1 MNKAMNP
8 KRERA
13 AALATCALLSAL
25 MLLFAS
31 QCSPLY
37 PINVW
42 GDANCLLTVGRVM
55 KSGGV
60 LYRDIYEQKGPL
72 LYLIHMLAACISDT
86 SFLGVYV
93 MEIPALTAALYAA
106 YRLMRLRAGRGF
118 ALGAAAVF
126 GALVTTGGS
135 FMRGDSAEEFCLPLL
150 TAALAIAYAEYGRR
164 AKPMRTKRLLV
175 CGVLAGCIATI
186 KYTLLGAMI
195 GLCAVEGILALKEGG
210 VLRALKSAGVFL
222 VGMAIPI
229 LPWLLYFGLN
239 GALSDAY
246 TAYLYNNI
254 FLYGGEA
261 ASWGQKF
268 HDGLRVLRDNALWA
282 VPAALGLAALLLDRG
297 KTPAVRW
304 AVLAMAAGQFAT
316 VFCIGRVWAY
326 SLLALAPF
334 FAIGCMQLH
343 RAVKK
348 IGPLRWAKGL
358 AAAVCAVSLIWAYAA
373 TPNAFLRGQKLE
385 SLAQGRLAKYMEPG
399 ASLLQYSHL
408 DDGLYLTARTL
419 PQEKYFVRLN
429 VQFSEMRE
437 ELDRA
442 VREGGPEYVLV
453 SWEELPAEFDRYQL
467 IATDVGY
474 DDSSRLNKML
484 YLYRRKSE

>member
-1 MNKAMNP
+1 MKNK

-13 AALATCALLSAL
+13 LALACCAAMAAL
-25 MLLFAS
+25 MLLFTS

-55 KSGGV
+55 KRGGV

-72 LYLIHMLAACISDT
+72 LYLIHAAAACLSDT
-86 SFLGVYV
+86 SFSGVYL

-106 YRLMRLRAGRGF
+106 YRLMRLRAGSAF

-126 GALVTTGGS
+126 GALATTGGS

-175 CGVLAGCIATI
+175 CGALAGCVAAI
-186 KYTLLGAMI
+186 KYTLLGAMV
-195 GLCAVEGILALKEGG
+195 GLCIVEGVLALREGG
-210 VLRALKSAGVFL
+210 VRRALKSAGVFL
-222 VGMAIPI
+222 CGMAIPI
-229 LPWLLYFGLN
+229 LPWMVYFAVN

-254 FLYGGEA
+254 FLYSGEA
-261 ASWGQKF
+261 ATWGQKLY
-268 HDGLRVLRDNALWA
+268 DGACALRDNALWV
-282 VPAALGLAALLLDRG
+282 VPAALGMAALAFERG
-297 KTPAVRW
+297 ETRAVRLCVW
-304 AVLAMAAGQFAT
+304 AMAAFQFAT
-316 VFCIGRVWAY
+316 VFLIGRVWAY

-334 FAIGCMQLH
+334 FPVGCMQLH
-343 RAVKK
+343 RALKK
-348 IGPLRWAKGL
+348 AGSLRWRKGL
-358 AAAVCAVSLIWAYAA
+358 TAAICAAGLAWTYFA

-385 SLAQGRLAKYMEPG
+385 TLAQGRLAAYVEEG
-399 ASLLQYSHL
+399 ASLLQYNHL
-408 DDGLYLTARTL
+408 DDGLYLTTHTV

-429 VQFSEMRE
+429 VHLDEMRS

-442 VREGGPEYVLV
+442 VREAVPDYVLV
-453 SWEELPAEFDRYQL
+453 GWDELPAEFDRYQL

-474 DDSSRLNKML
+474 DDGNRLNKML